1 MRRLLAITAIPL
13 LACLVIAGCSSSKP
27 SASPSPSPSGC
38 SSVSTSSILSTSSSV
53 STSSILSTSP
63 SASATAGSSNANA
76 SVKVTGAFGTT
87 PAVSIPKS
95 DANGKLTVRTVIQ
108 GTGPAV
114 TKADAM
120 AANFVLYFWDGKS
133 STLKA
138 NTFTSN
144 PTVIGGTMLPGLET
158 ALIGQKVGSRVL
170 AVIPPA
176 DGYGTAGNSQL
187 GITGTTTLVFVID
200 VIKSYP
206 DTASASGT
214 QESNGGGSL
223 PTVTAHPGSAP
234 TIAIPSNNP
243 PSCLVTKTLI
253 KGSGPKVA
261 KGQYVIAQYTGY
273 IWRTK
278 QVFDSSWSSGSPFGF
293 VIGANPE
300 QVISGWDT
308 GLAGQT
314 VGSRVMLVIPPKD
327 AYGSTGASQAGI
339 TGTDTLVFVVDIID
353 AFKPAA

>member
-1 MRRLLAITAIPL
+1 MRRLLAIIVIPL
-13 LACLVIAGCSSSKP
+13 LACLVIAGCGSSKP
-27 SASPSPSPSGC
+27 SASAN
-38 SSVSTSSILSTSSSV
+38 SSS
-53 STSSILSTSP
+53 SS
-63 SASATAGSSNANA
+63 AANSNANA
-76 SVKVTGAFGTT
+76 SVTVAGVFGTT
-87 PAVSIPKS
+87 PVVKIPKL
-95 DANGKLTVRTVIQ
+95 DANNKLTVKTVIQ
-108 GTGPAV
+108 GTGATV

-120 AANFVLYFWDGKS
+120 AANFVLYFWDGKAN
-133 STLKA
+133 TLKA

-158 ALIGQKVGSRVL
+158 ALVGQKVGSRVL

-200 VIKSYP
+200 VIKSYSN
-206 DTASASGT
+206 TASASGT
-214 QESNGGGSL
+214 QESDGGGSL
-223 PTVTAHPGSAP
+223 PTVTAHAGTAP
-234 TIAIPSNNP
+234 TLAIPSNNP
-243 PSCLVTKTLI
+243 PSALVTKTLI
-253 KGSGPKVA
+253 KGSGPKLA

-278 QVFDSSWSSGSPFGF
+278 KVFDSSWTSGSPFGF
-293 VIGANPE
+293 VIGASPE
-300 QVISGWDT
+300 QVISGWDS

-339 TGTDTLVFVVDIID
+339 TGSDTLVFVVDIID
-353 AFKPAA
+353 AFKPSA

>member
-1 MRRLLAITAIPL
+1 MRRVLAITVIPL
-13 LACLVIAGCSSSKP
+13 LACLVIAGCGSSKP
-27 SASPSPSPSGC
+27 SASA
-38 SSVSTSSILSTSSSV
+38 SSSSSAAT
-53 STSSILSTSP
+53 ST
-63 SASATAGSSNANA
+63 SNANA
-76 SVKVTGAFGTT
+76 SVKVTGVFGTT
-87 PAVSIPKS
+87 PAVSIPKLKA
-95 DANGKLTVRTVIQ
+95 DNKLTVKTEIR
-108 GTGPAV
+108 GTGTTV
-114 TKADAM
+114 TKSDAM
-120 AANFVLYFWDGKS
+120 AANFVLYFWDGTS
-133 STLKA
+133 NSLKA

-200 VIKSYP
+200 VIKSYSN
-206 DTASASGT
+206 TASASGT
-214 QESNGGGSL
+214 QQSNGGGTL
-223 PTVTAHPGSAP
+223 PTVTAHAGSAP
-234 TIAIPSNNP
+234 TITIPANNP
-243 PSCLVTKTLI
+243 PSGLVTKTLI
-253 KGSGPKVA
+253 KGSGPKLV

-278 QVFDSSWSSGSPFGF
+278 KVFDSSWSSGSPFGF
-293 VIGANPE
+293 VIGASPS

-314 VGSRVMLVIPPKD
+314 VGSRIMLVIPPKD

-353 AFKPAA
+353 AFKPAG

>member
-1 MRRLLAITAIPL
+1 MRRLLAIIVIPL
-13 LACLVIAGCSSSKP
+13 LACLVIAGCGSSKP
-27 SASPSPSPSGC
+27 SASA
-38 SSVSTSSILSTSSSV
+38 SSS
-53 STSSILSTSP
+53 SSAAANS
-63 SASATAGSSNANA
+63 SANSNA
-76 SVKVTGAFGTT
+76 SVTVAGVFGTT
-87 PAVSIPKS
+87 PVVKIPKL
-95 DANGKLTVRTVIQ
+95 DANNKLTVKTVIQ
-108 GTGPAV
+108 GAGPTV
-114 TKADAM
+114 TKTDAM
-120 AANFVLYFWDGKS
+120 AANFVLYFWDGKTN
-133 STLKA
+133 TLKA

-158 ALIGQKVGSRVL
+158 ALVGQKVGSRVL

-200 VIKSYP
+200 VIKSYSS
-206 DTASASGT
+206 TASATGT
-214 QESNGGGSL
+214 QESDGGGSL
-223 PTVTAHPGSAP
+223 PTVTAHPGAAP
-234 TIAIPSNNP
+234 TIAIPPNNP
-243 PSCLVTKTLI
+243 PSALVTKTLI

-278 QVFDSSWSSGSPFGF
+278 KVFDSSWTSGSPFGF
-293 VIGANPE
+293 VIGASPE
-300 QVISGWDT
+300 QVISGWDS

-353 AFKPAA
+353 AFKPSA

>member
-1 MRRLLAITAIPL
+1 MRRLLTIFVIPL
-13 LACLVIAGCSSSKP
+13 LACLVVAACGSSKP
-27 SASPSPSPSGC
+27 SASA
-38 SSVSTSSILSTSSSV
+38 SSRTSAAAANSN
-53 STSSILSTSP
+53 P
-63 SASATAGSSNANA
+63 NANA
-76 SVKVTGAFGTT
+76 TVTEAGAFGTT
-87 PAVSIPKS
+87 PVVTIPKVEAGS
-95 DANGKLTVRTVIQ
+95 KLATKTVIQ
-108 GTGPAV
+108 GTGTTV
-114 TKADAM
+114 TKSDAM
-120 AANFVLYFWDGKS
+120 AANFVLYFWDGKT

-138 NTFTSN
+138 TTFTQN

-200 VIKSYP
+200 VLKSYS

-214 QESNGGGSL
+214 QESDGGGSL

-234 TIAIPSNNP
+234 TIAIPSNHP
-243 PSCLVTKTLI
+243 PSALVTKTLI
-253 KGSGPKVA
+253 KGTGPKIA

-278 QVFDSSWSSGSPFGF
+278 KVFDSSWTSGSPFGF
-293 VIGANPE
+293 VIGASPE
-300 QVISGWDT
+300 QVITGWDS

-353 AFKPAA
+353 AFKPSA

>member
-1 MRRLLAITAIPL
+1 MRRVLAITVIPM
-13 LACLVIAGCSSSKP
+13 LACLVIAGCGSSKP
-27 SASPSPSPSGC
+27 SASA
-38 SSVSTSSILSTSSSV
+38 SSS
-53 STSSILSTSP
+53 
-63 SASATAGSSNANA
+63 AAANNSNANA
-76 SVKVTGAFGTT
+76 SVTVAGAFGTT
-87 PAVSIPKS
+87 PVVKIPKL
-95 DANGKLTVRTVIQ
+95 DANNKLTVKTVIP
-108 GTGPAV
+108 GTGSTV

-120 AANFVLYFWDGKS
+120 AANFVLYFWTGNS
-133 STLKA
+133 SNLKA
-138 NTFTSN
+138 NTFSQN

-158 ALIGQKVGSRVL
+158 ALIGQKIGSRVL

-187 GITGTTTLVFVID
+187 GITGSTTLVFVID
-200 VIKSYP
+200 LIKSYA

-214 QESNGGGSL
+214 QESAGGGSL
-223 PTVTAHPGSAP
+223 PTVAAHAGSGP
-234 TIAIPSNNP
+234 TITIPAKNP
-243 PSCLVTKTLI
+243 PAALVTKTLI
-253 KGSGPKVA
+253 KGSGPKVV

-278 QVFDSSWSSGSPFGF
+278 KVFDSSWTSGSPFGF
-293 VIGANPE
+293 VIGASPE

-339 TGTDTLVFVVDIID
+339 TATDTLVFVVDIID
-353 AFKPAA
+353 AFKPTA